1 MELCISGNMLILQ
14 PKTRAFEGKID
25 LMTDNRNFVR
35 LMVFDEMSQCTDQE
49 VERLLPLVSAQ
60 RREVALR
67 FKFTFG
73 RFTCLK
79 SYIILQQLVNEV
91 IGKSDG
97 CWWPLQQQLREWDGE
112 FEYNEH
118 GKPFMRSLS
127 GGRIEGVD
135 FSISHCK
142 NAIAVAVSDRPV
154 GVDVESFRHA
164 EEALLRR
171 TMNLEEQEQIR
182 TAANPAEAF
191 TRLWTRKEAVL
202 KLRGTGLVD
211 NLHDVLIPTPEL
223 PPVVLDT
230 TVNRDRQ
237 YACSLA
243 VGIVE

>member
-1 MELCISGNMLILQ
+1 MNTLLQ
-14 PKTRAFEGKID
+14 KGF
-25 LMTDNRNFVR
+25 L
-35 LMVFDEMSQCTDQE
+35 LFDDMSQCTDAE

-79 SYIILQQLVNEV
+79 SYVMLQQLVQEA
-91 IGKSDG
+91 IAETDG
-97 CWWPLQQQLREWDGE
+97 RLQPFQLRLKEWNGN
-112 FEYNEH
+112 FVFNEH
-118 GKPFMRSLS
+118 DKPYMQNAL
-127 GGRIEGVD
+127 GERIEGID

-142 NAIAVAVSDRPV
+142 NAIAVVLSDRPV

-164 EEALLRR
+164 ENALLRR
-171 TMNLEEQEQIR
+171 TMNPEEQEEVR
-182 TAANPAEAF
+182 TAADPAEAF

-211 NLHDVLIPTPEL
+211 NLHEVLTNIEDIQL
-223 PPVVLDT
+223 ET
-230 TVNRDRQ
+230 TVNKNRQ

-243 VGIVE
+243 VCKS

>member
-1 MELCISGNMLILQ
+1 MNTLLQ
-14 PKTRAFEGKID
+14 KGF
-25 LMTDNRNFVR
+25 L
-35 LMVFDEMSQCTDQE
+35 LFDDMSQCTDAE

-79 SYIILQQLVNEV
+79 SYVMLQQLVQEA
-91 IGKSDG
+91 IAETDG
-97 CWWPLQQQLREWDGE
+97 RLQPFQLRLKEWNGN
-112 FEYNEH
+112 FVFNEH
-118 GKPFMRSLS
+118 DKPFMQNAL
-127 GGRIEGVD
+127 GERIEGID

-142 NAIAVAVSDRPV
+142 NAIAVVLSDRPV

-164 EEALLRR
+164 ENALLRR
-171 TMNLEEQEQIR
+171 TMNPEEQEEVR
-182 TAANPAEAF
+182 TAADPAEAF

-211 NLHDVLIPTPEL
+211 NLHEVLTNIEDIQL
-223 PPVVLDT
+223 ET
-230 TVNRDRQ
+230 TVNKNRQ

-243 VGIVE
+243 VCKS